1 MDALTTT
8 RIAGI
13 LHDAEEGSGSPI
25 DRLLPHIY
33 DELRD
38 IAHRLLRHEQS
49 AQTLSTTVLVHEA
62 YLRLAPDA
70 RVTERGRAYFFAAG
84 AQAMRRIVVDYARRR
99 SRVKRGSGV
108 PDLELDVALVAEA
121 GSAIDVLDLERGLER
136 LALIAERPTRVV
148 ECRFY
153 GGLTVEETA
162 LALDVTERTV
172 KRDWV
177 FARAW
182 LFDYLQR
189 GDAAEAAG

>member
-13 LHDAEEGSGSPI
+13 LNDAEGGTGSPI
-25 DRLLPHIY
+25 DRLFPHVY

-38 IAHRLLRHEQS
+38 VAHRLLRHEH
-49 AQTLSTTVLVHEA
+49 AAETLSTTVLVHEA
-62 YLRLAPDA
+62 YLRLAPDE
-70 RVTERGRAYFFAAG
+70 RVTARGRAYFFAAG

-99 SRVKRGSGV
+99 NRLKRGSGV
-108 PDLELDVALVAEA
+108 PALELDDALVAEA
-121 GSAIDVLDLERGLER
+121 GAAIDVLDLERGLER

-182 LFDYLQR
+182 LFDYLND
-189 GDAAEAAG
+189 GDLAETAR

>member
-1 MDALTTT
+1 MDALTT

-13 LHDAEEGSGSPI
+13 LDDAEAGAGSPI
-25 DRLLPHIY
+25 DRLFPHVY

-38 IAHRLLRHEQS
+38 VAHRLLRHEQS
-49 AQTLSTTVLVHEA
+49 AHTLSTTVLVHEA
-62 YLRLAPDA
+62 YMRLAPDT
-70 RVTERGRAYFFAAG
+70 RVTARGKAYFFAAG

-99 SRVKRGSGV
+99 HRVKRGGGL
-108 PDLELDVALVAEA
+108 PALELDDALVAEA
-121 GSAIDVLDLERGLER
+121 GAAIDVLDLERGLER

-153 GGLTVEETA
+153 GGLTIEETA

-182 LFDYLQR
+182 LFDYLQ
-189 GDAAEAAG
+189 GGEAAG